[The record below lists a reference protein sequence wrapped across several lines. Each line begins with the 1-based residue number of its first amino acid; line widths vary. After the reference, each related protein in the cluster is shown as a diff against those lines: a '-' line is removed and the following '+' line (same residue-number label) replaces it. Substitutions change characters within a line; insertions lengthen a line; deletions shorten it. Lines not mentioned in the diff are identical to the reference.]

1 MWPGPYGDGS
11 SRKNLM
17 ASLDQSLRRTGLD
30 YFDIFYSHRYDG
42 FTPVEETA
50 QALID
55 MVHQGKALYVGISK
69 YPPAQAK
76 QMYELLRAA
85 GVPCLIS
92 QYRYS
97 MFERTPEQES
107 IALAAQEGSGFIAFS
122 PLAQGLLTNKY
133 LNGIP
138 EHSRATR
145 GVFLKAEQ
153 ITPEK
158 LAIIRQLN
166 DMATRRGQTLAQM
179 ALAWV
184 LRDERVTSVIIGSSS
199 VKQLNDNLQTIN
211 HLDFTLEELEAIDNI
226 LGQ

>member
-1 MWPGPYGDGS
+1 
-11 SRKNLM
+11 
-17 ASLDQSLRRTGLD
+17 
-30 YFDIFYSHRYDG
+30 
-42 FTPVEETA
+42 
-50 QALID
+50 
-55 MVHQGKALYVGISK
+55 MVRCGKALYVGISK
-69 YPPAQAK
+69 YPPKQAK
-76 QMYELLRAA
+76 QMYDLLRQAH
-85 GVPCLIS
+85 VPCLIS

-133 LNGIP
+133 LHGIP
-138 EHSRATR
+138 ENSRATR

-158 LAIIRQLN
+158 LHIIHQLN
-166 DMATRRGQTLAQM
+166 DLATQRGQTLAQM

-199 VKQLNDNLQTIN
+199 VRQLNDNLQAIN
-211 HLDFTLEELEAIDNI
+211 QLDFTLEELETIDNI
-226 LGQ
+226 LNE